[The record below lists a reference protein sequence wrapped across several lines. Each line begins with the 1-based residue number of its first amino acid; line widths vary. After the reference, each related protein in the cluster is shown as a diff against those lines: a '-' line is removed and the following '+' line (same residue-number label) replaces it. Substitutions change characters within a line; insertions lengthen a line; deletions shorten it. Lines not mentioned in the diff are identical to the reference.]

1 MKNIVLLIFLFIF
14 QSCVTVENKPNE
26 SELPGKYYRIKEGD
40 TLELLSRKY
49 KISID
54 EIMETNGLE
63 NARALPIGQTI
74 FLPDPDPIGTK
85 IAKLIRSKENK
96 VVSTVKERETAAKI
110 MDFPVPG
117 GQVFREFSRDKK
129 NPYDGIGIKA
139 KQGETIIAALRGK
152 VIFVGDDGTKFGLI
166 VIIEHEKNL
175 ITVYTHLYKALV
187 KTGQE
192 VQHKT
197 PLGLVGTSG
206 GVSFPRLH
214 FQVRHKQRPKDP
226 RLYLKKV

>member
-1 MKNIVLLIFLFIF
+1 MKNFLSLIILFML
-14 QSCVTVENKPNE
+14 QSCITLDNKPQE

-40 TLELLSRKY
+40 TLELIARKY
-49 KISID
+49 RISID
-54 EIMETNGLE
+54 EIMETNGIE
-63 NARALPIGQTI
+63 NPRALHIGQTI

-85 IAKLIRSKENK
+85 IAKLIKSKENK
-96 VVSTVKERETAAKI
+96 VISPAKEKETSAKI

-117 GQVFREFSRDKK
+117 GKIFREFSRDKK

-139 KQGETIIAALRGK
+139 NQGETIVAALRGK

-175 ITVYTHLYKALV
+175 ITVYTHLDKALV
-187 KTGQE
+187 STGQE
-192 VQHKT
+192 VQSKT

-226 RLYLKKV
+226 RLYLKGI